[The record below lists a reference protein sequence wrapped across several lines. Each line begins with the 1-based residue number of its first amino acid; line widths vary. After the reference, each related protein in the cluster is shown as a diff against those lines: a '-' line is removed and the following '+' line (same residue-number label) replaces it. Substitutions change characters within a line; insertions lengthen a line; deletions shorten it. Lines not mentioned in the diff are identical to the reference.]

1 MPDMRILFV
10 SPEMEPLAKVGGL
23 ADVVGALPKE
33 LQKLGCN
40 VRVVIPLY
48 RQVRGYV
55 KKAGLRLRDLKRD
68 VTVCIDFLPYRGK
81 IKEVVLGDVSVYL
94 LENDIFFNREH
105 IYSTPQGDYED
116 NDLRFG
122 FLSIGALEV
131 AKTLGFKPDIIHCHD
146 WQTALVPVSLKW
158 RKHLRDD
165 PFFKESKTV
174 FTIHNISYQG
184 LFGKELLEKFGLPW
198 YIFTP
203 QGIEFY
209 GKVNLLKGGIIYSDL
224 VTTVSPT
231 YAKEIKTPEY
241 GFGLEG
247 VLRWISQDPGR
258 LVGVLN
264 GIDYEVWNPKTDEAL
279 YANYDSDNLGGKLQ
293 NKVRLKEET
302 GLSKN
307 GNKPLIGIVSRLA
320 EQKGID
326 LIVEAFPQIFD
337 LGFQMV
343 VLGSGDEKYERMLE
357 NAMNTYKGNLS
368 VNIGFNDQLARRIYA
383 GSDMFLMPSRF
394 EPCGL
399 GQMIALRYGSIPV
412 VRGTGG
418 LLDTVIDY
426 TVDKKRGNG
435 FVFHEFSKV
444 SLLDALIRAISV
456 YENEVEWRELVR
468 RAMNEDFSWGS
479 SSRKY
484 LELYHSLRKKTP

>member
-1 MPDMRILFV
+1 MRILFV

-48 RQVRGYV
+48 RQVRGYA

-264 GIDYEVWNPKTDEAL
+264 GIDYEVWNPKTDGAL

>member
-1 MPDMRILFV
+1 MRILFV

-48 RQVRGYV
+48 RQVRDYA

-68 VTVCIDFLPYRGK
+68 VTVCMDFLPYRGK

-264 GIDYEVWNPKTDEAL
+264 GIDYEVWNPKTDGAL
-279 YANYDSDNLGGKLQ
+279 YANYDSDNLGGKLK

-357 NAMNTYKGNLS
+357 NAKNTYKGNLS

>member
-1 MPDMRILFV
+1 MRILFV

-48 RQVRGYV
+48 RQVRGYA

-68 VTVCIDFLPYRGK
+68 VTVCMDFLPYRGK

-264 GIDYEVWNPKTDEAL
+264 GIDYEVWNPKTDGAL
-279 YANYDSDNLGGKLQ
+279 YANYDSDNLGGKLK